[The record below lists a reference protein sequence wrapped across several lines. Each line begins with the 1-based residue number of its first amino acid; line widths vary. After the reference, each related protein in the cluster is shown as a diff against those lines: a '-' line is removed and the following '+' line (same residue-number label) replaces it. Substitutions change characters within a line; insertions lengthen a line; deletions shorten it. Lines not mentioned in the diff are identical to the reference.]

1 MASLNK
7 IMLIGNVGAD
17 PELRYTPNGAPVAEF
32 TMAVNRR
39 YTTGDGEQKEETEW
53 FRIIAWTRNAEKV
66 NEYLTKG
73 QKVYVEGRFQ
83 SREYVG
89 QDGNQRRAYEVVAN
103 TITFLD
109 RASEH
114 PNNENDEDSS
124 KSPETPTTTGE
135 STISENLPQDEDDK
149 DLPW

>member
-53 FRIIAWTRNAEKV
+53 FRIVTWNKNAANV
-66 NEYLTKG
+66 NQYLTKG

-103 TITFLD
+103 MVTFLSGALERRD
-109 RASEH
+109 
-114 PNNENDEDSS
+114 NENDEDVS
-124 KSPETPTTTGE
+124 KSQKTTTKGE
-135 STISENLPQDEDDK
+135 SIISDNSPQEEDDK

>member
-53 FRIIAWTRNAEKV
+53 FRIVTWNKNAENV
-66 NEYLTKG
+66 NQYLTKG

-103 TITFLD
+103 MVTFLSGALERRD
-109 RASEH
+109 
-114 PNNENDEDSS
+114 NENDEDVS
-124 KSPETPTTTGE
+124 KSQKTTTKGE
-135 STISENLPQDEDDK
+135 SIISDNSPQEDDDK